1 MDHRPCVERERLQR
15 AGGRVTKGW
24 GGSRRD
30 VKTGPERLWLQD
42 LQMPGIM
49 VSRSL
54 GDEIASGVGCI
65 PVPDVVVRPLREGD
79 RLVILASDGVWD
91 MLGNEEVMAVA
102 AKSLQQFSE
111 GEGAE
116 VAAAAAA
123 GAGAGLEKEEEG
135 GEELKCCS
143 RAIASAL
150 LESALQ
156 KWGEKGLSDNVGL
169 IAVVI
174 KDTLSLRAQMASGG

>member
-1 MDHRPCVERERLQR
+1 MTE
-15 AGGRVTKGW
+15 GW
-24 GGSRRD
+24 GGRRMD

-91 MLGNEEVMAVA
+91 MLGNEEVMDVA

-111 GEGAE
+111 GKGADA
-116 VAAAAAA
+116 AAAAAA
-123 GAGAGLEKEEEG
+123 GAEAGLENEEMGE
-135 GEELKCCS
+135 EELKCCS
-143 RAIASAL
+143 RAIASAVI
-150 LESALQ
+150 ESALRE
-156 KWGEKGLSDNVGL
+156 WGEKGLSDNVGL

-174 KDTLSLRAQMASGG
+174 KTTSSSSRAQMASGG